1 MSFLDPKE
9 QLKEIRKG
17 TVDIVSEAE
26 LLAKLEKSVKTGKP
40 LRIKAGFDP
49 SRPDLHFGH
58 TVLIN
63 KLRLFQRLGHHVMF
77 LIGDFTGLIG
87 DPTGRNETRPALTV
101 QEIDENA
108 KTYARQ
114 VFKILDKEKTEVL
127 YNSKWLNAL
136 KPADFIKLTSQY
148 TVARM
153 IERDDFTKR
162 FKAQQPIGIH
172 EFLYPLVQGYDSVEM
187 KADVELGG
195 TDQRFNLLVGRE
207 LQKAYGQPQQCI
219 ITIPLLE
226 GLDGVQKMSKSYDNY
241 IGVEDSAKD
250 MFGKTMRVSD
260 TLMFRYYEFLTDI
273 SVDELNQM
281 KADMAAKKANPRDIK
296 VRLAKIMVDRFHGEG
311 AGDKAEA
318 EFKRIF
324 VDKGLPDEVPE
335 KQVDAVEI
343 GICHLMT
350 QLGLTA
356 SNGEARRLIEGNG
369 VEMRGEKVIDPQ
381 LKLNLKSS
389 DSFVLKC
396 GKKKFVKVVVK

>member
-26 LLAKLEKSVKTGKP
+26 LLAKLEKSAKTGKP

-63 KLRLFQRLGHHVMF
+63 KMRLFQRLGHHVMF

-101 QEIDENA
+101 VEIEENA

-114 VFKILDKEKTEVL
+114 VFKILDKEKTEVM

-162 FKAQQPIGIH
+162 FKEHQPIGIH

-207 LQKAYGQPQQCI
+207 LQKAYGQSQQCI
-219 ITIPLLE
+219 ITVPLLE

-260 TLMFRYYEFLTDI
+260 TLMFRYYELLTDT
-273 SVDELNQM
+273 SVDEINQM
-281 KADMAAKKANPRDIK
+281 KADMTAKKANPRDIK
-296 VRLAKIMVDRFHGEG
+296 VNLAKILVDRFHGEG

-335 KQVDAVEI
+335 KQVAAAEV

-350 QLGLTA
+350 QLGLTT

-369 VEMRGEKVIDPQ
+369 VELRGEKVGDPQ
-381 LKLNLKSS
+381 LKLNLKSG
-389 DSFVLKC
+389 DSFILKC
-396 GKKKFVKVVVK
+396 GKKKFVKVVVS